1 MDWTTALMIWGAIE
15 ATSKAISVVKNAASV
30 VSYLSRLFKKIAVR
44 ISPWFDNELLSG
56 QRKKLICA

>member
-15 ATSKAISVVKNAASV
+15 AASKAISVAKNAASV
-30 VSYLSRLFKKIAVR
+30 VSYLSRLFKKIENA
-44 ISPWFDNELLSG
+44 ISESFDLAG